1 MSRTLLSG
9 RTAGIAGRM
18 AGVNRTTRT
27 EDGLAGRT
35 DQSLPFGIPAST
47 GGKLP
52 AREGAPGANASRMDP
67 GNEASYNDN
76 VSPMTLDEI
85 KACLQAAGLPIA
97 SESALNGGAG
107 TQLRLHN
114 GAIVNSFQTG
124 NFNVQ
129 GKNQEEVKVC
139 LGVQS
144 GTTAGSHQNAVLKPV
159 LSKVFVA
166 YGHDPAA
173 RTELEAMLRRWRL
186 EPLILDQLP
195 SAGQTL
201 IEKLERSA
209 AEVRFAVVLATPDD
223 VGYRAGH
230 EDEKA
235 FRARQNVV
243 LELGMMLAMLGRRNV
258 AILMKQQDNMERPSD
273 IQGLLYIPFK
283 DNLQKDAGSL
293 LAKEMVAQGYPI
305 SLRDL

>member
-1 MSRTLLSG
+1 MS
-9 RTAGIAGRM
+9 
-18 AGVNRTTRT
+18 
-27 EDGLAGRT
+27 
-35 DQSLPFGIPAST
+35 AS
-47 GGKLP
+47 GKLP
-52 AREGAPGANASRMDP
+52 AREGAPGANTARTDP
-67 GNEASYNDN
+67 SSETLCNDN
-76 VSPMTLDEI
+76 VPPMILDEI
-85 KACLQAAGLPIA
+85 KACLQAAGLQIL
-97 SESALNGGAG
+97 SESALNGGIG

-129 GKNQEEVKVC
+129 GKNQDEVKAC
-139 LGVQS
+139 LGVQP
-144 GTTAGSHQNAVLKPV
+144 GTTVGSLQNTMLKPV

-166 YGHDPAA
+166 YGHDTAA
-173 RTELEAMLRRWRL
+173 RTELELMLRRWKL

-195 SAGQTL
+195 SEGQTL
-201 IEKLERSA
+201 IEKLEKYT
-209 AEVRFAVVLATPDD
+209 AEVKFGIVLATPDD

-230 EDEKA
+230 EDEQA

-293 LAKEMVAQGYPI
+293 LAKEMLAQGYPI